1 MNFQNHP
8 PVRLF
13 LGDNAMRDNSE
24 RFRLGKKAF
33 VVSGKHGADACG
45 AMAEVDEILTALS
58 IPYVRFTEITENPPA
73 QTCYRGGQIAREAGC
88 DFVIAIGGGSS
99 LDGAKAIAAYAA
111 NPDMGVTEIFDGLK
125 NPCLP
130 LIAIPTTAGTG
141 S

>member
-58 IPYVRFTEITENPPA
+58 IPYVRFTEITENPRRRP
-73 QTCYRGGQIAREAGC
+73 
-88 DFVIAIGGGSS
+88 VIAAVRSQEKQAVISS
-99 LDGAKAIAAYAA
+99 LQSAAV
-111 NPDMGVTEIFDGLK
+111 PPSTE
-125 NPCLP
+125 PRRLP
-130 LIAIPTTAGTG
+130 PMPQTRIWV
-141 S
+141 